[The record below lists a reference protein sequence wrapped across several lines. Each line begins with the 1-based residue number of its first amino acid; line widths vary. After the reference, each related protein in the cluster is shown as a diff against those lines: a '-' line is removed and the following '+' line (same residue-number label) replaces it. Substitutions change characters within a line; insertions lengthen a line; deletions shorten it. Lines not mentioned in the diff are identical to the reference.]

1 MALPQLERLGVHVGQ
16 EGDSGVVAVPVV
28 EEVEAAAMILTQDH
42 LLPTVA
48 GGMVT
53 SLQMEDDLLKVGLL
67 GSGLVLLEALLLDMG
82 WDDDVQV
89 VDRPREGQLGDSVVS
104 MQAKAVRE
112 VAHHPSS
119 RTHPAVL
126 DLDRQNADSG
136 CWVTVQTRQ
145 MTMPTISNTKCSF

>member
-1 MALPQLERLGVHVGQ
+1 MALPQFERLGVHVGQ

-28 EEVEAAAMILTQDH
+28 EEAEVVAMILTQDH

-67 GSGLVLLEALLLDMG
+67 GSGLVLLGARLLDMG
-82 WDDDVQV
+82 WDDDVQMGA
-89 VDRPREGQLGDSVVS
+89 RLSEGRLGDSVGS
-104 MQAKAVRE
+104 MQAKAVRG
-112 VAHHPSS
+112 VAHHPGF

-136 CWVTVQTRQ
+136 CQVTVQTGQ
-145 MTMPTISNTKCSF
+145 MTMPKILNTKCSV

>member
-1 MALPQLERLGVHVGQ
+1 MALPRLERLEVHVGQ
-16 EGDSGVVAVPVV
+16 EGDLGVVAVPVV
-28 EEVEAAAMILTQDH
+28 EGVEVVVMILTQDH

-53 SLQMEDDLLKVGLL
+53 SLQMEDDLLKVGPL
-67 GSGLVLLEALLLDMG
+67 GSGLVLLEARLLDMG
-82 WDDDVQV
+82 WDDDVQG
-89 VDRPREGQLGDSVVS
+89 VDHPREGRLDDSVGS

-112 VAHHPSS
+112 VVRHPDS

-136 CWVTVQTRQ
+136 CQITLRTRQ
-145 MTMPTISNTKCSF
+145 MIMPTIANTKFCF